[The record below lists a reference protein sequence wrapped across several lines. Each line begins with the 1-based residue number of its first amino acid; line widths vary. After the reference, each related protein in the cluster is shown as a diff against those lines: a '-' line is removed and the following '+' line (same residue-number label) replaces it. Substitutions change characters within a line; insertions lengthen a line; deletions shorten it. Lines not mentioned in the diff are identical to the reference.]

1 MSSVAVITG
10 ASAGIGEATAKL
22 LAEKGWK
29 LVLIARREDRLK
41 ALAAELPGEHLPL
54 PLDLQDAEATISAIE
69 NLPQDFAAPELLI
82 NNAGFALGTEPMQ
95 SGNMDEWEKIFGLNV
110 LALLRVSR
118 LLVPGML
125 ERGKGQVINIGSIAG
140 RQTYPG
146 GGVYCA
152 TKAAELALSRGLGI
166 DLVATPLRVCTIDPG
181 LVETE
186 FSQVR
191 FRGDK
196 DRARAVYEDITA
208 LQGRDVAE
216 AVLWV
221 AERPAHVQVSEIVIF
236 PTCQAS
242 VHHVHRGGGRYEE

>member
-1 MSSVAVITG
+1 MSSVAIITG
-10 ASAGIGEATAKL
+10 ASAGIGEATARI

-29 LVLIARREDRLK
+29 LVLIARREDRLQ

-54 PLDLQDAEATISAIE
+54 PLDLLDGDTTLKKLE
-69 NLPQDFAAPELLI
+69 NLPEGFNQPDLLV
-82 NNAGFALGTEPMQ
+82 NNAGFALGTEGLHE
-95 SGNMDEWEKIFGLNV
+95 GNLEEWEKVFGLNV

-118 LLVPGML
+118 LIVPGML

-152 TKAAELALSRGLGI
+152 SKAAELALSRGLGI
-166 DLVATPLRVCTIDPG
+166 DLVATPIRVCSIDPG

-186 FSQVR
+186 FSGVR
-191 FRGDK
+191 FRGDTE
-196 DRARAVYEDITA
+196 RAKAVYNDITP
-208 LQGRDVAE
+208 LTGRDIAE

-221 AERPAHVQVSEIVIF
+221 VERPAHVQISEMVIF

-242 VHHVHRGGGRYEE
+242 VHHVHRG